1 MKNFH
6 ELLVNRRSIRKY
18 TGEAISPED
27 VQLILEA
34 ALMAPSSKNS
44 RPWEFITVE
53 DKKKLELLSYCK
65 EFGAAPI
72 GKCSLAIVVCA
83 DPAQSEAWIE
93 DATIA
98 ATYMQ
103 LQAEALGLGSCWI
116 QIRGRF
122 SGDGEPAEDY
132 VRALLDIPISLPV
145 LCIVT
150 LGHKDE
156 ERKPFNPEKLL
167 WERVHIGKWIPQ
179 E

>member
-18 TGEAISPED
+18 TDEAISPED

-93 DATIA
+93 DATVASASTFA
-98 ATYMQ
+98 ARKF
-103 LQAEALGLGSCWI
+103 A
-116 QIRGRF
+116 F
-122 SGDGEPAEDY
+122 DNF
-132 VRALLDIPISLPV
+132 LLY
-145 LCIVT
+145 T
-150 LGHKDE
+150 
-156 ERKPFNPEKLL
+156 
-167 WERVHIGKWIPQ
+167 
-179 E
+179 